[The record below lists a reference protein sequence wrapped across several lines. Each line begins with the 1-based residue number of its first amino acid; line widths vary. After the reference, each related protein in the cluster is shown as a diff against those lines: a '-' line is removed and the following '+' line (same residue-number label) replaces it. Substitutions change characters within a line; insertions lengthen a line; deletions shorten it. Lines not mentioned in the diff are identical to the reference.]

1 MSISTSQVWAIIG
14 LAALIWLAL
23 SIVGVASGGGI
34 SIVFNLAD
42 IIPALLFGW
51 WLYERWGWRWGPL
64 HAVGLLS
71 TPVVIGTWRG
81 TLESFW
87 KDPKTGELPA
97 PKTVYLTIA
106 QTVTSVSVR
115 LLTDESSSE
124 QVAGAI
130 TRAES
135 GFPAIS
141 YNYRNKPQLEL
152 RQTRSPIHYG
162 AAVIE
167 IEGRPATGR
176 PQLIGQVH
184 LPRARTARGP
194 DFRAG
199 NHARVWRAAAGWH
212 SRRPASQ
219 IVRGAPRRSRP
230 RTSGSGPRW
239 AATCAETGD
248 GSRGGVSP
256 AGLLECAWR
265 GVSSR
270 ELLRRAGA
278 GRVLNPRGSTSSETL
293 LPRPARS
300 REWLNVDIIEC
311 QRCHQVVERRAPV
324 QRHCPDCRKTL
335 KRLRSQVAVAR
346 SRGGVRRA

>member
-167 IEGRPATGR
+167 IEGRPATGLNGEYWTDR
-176 PQLIGQVH
+176 NSSGKFTFREH
-184 LPRARTARGP
+184 APRVAQTFEQATTL
-194 DFRAG
+194 AY
-199 NHARVWRAAAGWH
+199 
-212 SRRPASQ
+212 
-219 IVRGAPRRSRP
+219 GAPRP
-230 RTSGSGPRW
+230 VGIL
-239 AATCAETGD
+239 D
-248 GSRGGVSP
+248 G
-256 AGLLECAWR
+256 
-265 GVSSR
+265 
-270 ELLRRAGA
+270 LRR
-278 GRVLNPRGSTSSETL
+278 R
-293 LPRPARS
+293 
-300 REWLNVDIIEC
+300 
-311 QRCHQVVERRAPV
+311 
-324 QRHCPDCRKTL
+324 
-335 KRLRSQVAVAR
+335 
-346 SRGGVRRA
+346 